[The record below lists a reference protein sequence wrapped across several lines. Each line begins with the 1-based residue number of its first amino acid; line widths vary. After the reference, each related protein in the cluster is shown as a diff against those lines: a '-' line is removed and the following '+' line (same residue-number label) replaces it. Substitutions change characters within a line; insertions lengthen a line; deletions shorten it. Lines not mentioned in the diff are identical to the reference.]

1 MKNFSRYLAIGLGLA
16 LLGLLL
22 YTFRA
27 IVGYILIAWVLS
39 MVGEP
44 FMRFFRKYG
53 RIRKW
58 QASPSVSAALTII
71 CLFVIVIFVVAL
83 FVPMLIDQAN
93 NLSGVSYG
101 AIGEAI
107 EEPYR
112 QVIQW
117 MEKRGFTPNYNSAEA
132 MLSDQLKGWFQP
144 AAIGDYFSSFL
155 SMAGNLMMG
164 IFSVVFI
171 TFFFLKEEGLFTL
184 FIVSLVPNQYEI
196 QVRNAIEDISHL
208 LTRYFAGILLQV
220 TVITLF
226 VSIFL
231 TILGVPNAMLIGL
244 FAALINVIPY
254 IGPLIGAA
262 FGVFL
267 TISANVDLDF
277 YSQMLPLIVKVVVV
291 FGAMQLL
298 DNFILQPYIFS
309 NSVLAHP
316 LEIFIVILM
325 GAQINGING
334 MVLAIPVYT
343 VLRVVAREFLLQFKI
358 VQQITG
364 RMEEEL
370 DS

>member
-1 MKNFSRYLAIGLGLA
+1 MKNFSRYIAIGLGLV

-22 YTFRA
+22 YMFRA

-39 MVGEP
+39 MVGQP
-44 FMRFFRKYG
+44 FMRFFRKYV

-58 QASPSVSAALTII
+58 QAGPSISAALTII

-93 NLSGVSYG
+93 NLSGVSYA

-112 QVIQW
+112 QVIKW
-117 MEKRGFTPNYNSAEA
+117 MEKRGFTPTYGSAED

-171 TFFFLKEEGLFTL
+171 TFFFLKEDGLFTL
-184 FIVSLVPNQYEI
+184 FIVSLVPNRFEI
-196 QVRNAIEDISHL
+196 QVSNAIEDISHL

-226 VSIFL
+226 VSVLL
-231 TILGVPNAMLIGL
+231 TILGVPNAVLIGL

-267 TISANVDLDF
+267 TISANVDLEF
-277 YSQMLPLIVKVVVV
+277 YTQLLPLIIKVVVV

-298 DNFILQPYIFS
+298 DNFVLQPYIFS

-343 VLRVVAREFLLQFKI
+343 VLRVVAREFLIQFKI
-358 VQQITG
+358 VQRITG
-364 RMEEEL
+364 RMEEALE
-370 DS
+370 D

>member
-1 MKNFSRYLAIGLGLA
+1 MKNLSRYLAIGVS
-16 LLGLLL
+16 LLLVAFLL
-22 YTFRA
+22 YTFRS
-27 IVGYILIAWVLS
+27 IVSYILIAWVLS
-39 MVGEP
+39 MVGQP
-44 FMRFFRKYG
+44 LMRLFKRSLK
-53 RIRKW
+53 IRKW
-58 QASPSVSAALTII
+58 AAGPSLCAALTII
-71 CLFVIVIFVVAL
+71 CLFVFVIFVVAL
-83 FVPMLIDQAN
+83 FVPMLIQQAN
-93 NLSGVSYG
+93 NLSGVSYA

-107 EEPYR
+107 EEPYKA
-112 QVIQW
+112 VVQW
-117 MEKRGFTPNYNSAEA
+117 MEKRGFTPKYSSAGQ

-144 AAIGDYFSSFL
+144 DAIGDYFSSFL
-155 SMAGNLMMG
+155 SVAGNLMMG

-184 FIVSLVPNQYEI
+184 FVVSMVPQRYEV

-208 LTRYFAGILLQV
+208 LTRYFGGILLQI

-231 TILGVPNAMLIGL
+231 SIMGVPNAVLIGL

-267 TISANVDLDF
+267 TISANVELDF
-277 YSQMLPLIVKVVVV
+277 YTQLLPLIVKVVIV

-343 VLRVVAREFLLQFKI
+343 VLRVIAREFLIKFKI
-358 VQQITG
+358 VKQITG
-364 RMEEEL
+364 RMEEGL
-370 DS
+370 D